1 MFTPKPF
8 RLEDPAA
15 VAALIRENSF
25 GLLVTALP
33 GAAPMATHLPFLFE
47 PEAGAQGRLLGHM
60 ARANEQWRDFEAL
73 AAAAGEA
80 LVIFQG
86 AHGYISPSWYRP
98 GAAVPTWNYL
108 AAHVY
113 GLPRII
119 EAPDRVAA
127 LLERLVATHEAGLN
141 PPWALDSQE
150 PGYLEAM
157 TRGIVAFE
165 MPVARLEAKAKLSQN
180 RSEADRRQVAEALEA
195 GGHDA
200 GKALARDM
208 RTLALKDA

>member
-15 VAALIRENSF
+15 VEALIRDNSF
-25 GLLVTALP
+25 GLLVTAAP
-33 GAAPMATHLPFLFE
+33 GAPPQATHLPFLFE
-47 PEAGAQGRLLGHM
+47 AGSGAQGRLLGHM

-86 AHGYISPSWYRP
+86 AHGYVSPSWYAP
-98 GAAVPTWNYL
+98 GPAVPTWNYL
-108 AAHVY
+108 AVHVY
-113 GLPRII
+113 GLPRVI

-127 LLERLVATHEAGLN
+127 LLERLVATHETGFD
-141 PPWALDSQE
+141 PPWTLGSQE
-150 PGYLEAM
+150 PGYLESM

-165 MPVARLEAKAKLSQN
+165 VPVARLEAKAKLSQN
-180 RSEADRRQVAEALEA
+180 RPEADRRQVAAALEA
-195 GGHDA
+195 TGREADE
-200 GKALARDM
+200 ALAAEM
-208 RTLALKDA
+208 RGKVLKDA